1 LSAAQLSK
9 KRDRSVLY
17 LERDLGR
24 EQSVAG
30 YLYDRFDLCGIGT
43 DNSQRSAAISG
54 TAIERVLVYE
64 GGNIEI
70 VMKYQD
76 VFKLTRDY
84 VMEIQGKREN
94 TDEGTEDS
102 NLYQVVNG

>member
-1 LSAAQLSK
+1 MASPENKWIRMIKSIRNSRKLSQELV
-9 KRDRSVLY
+9 D
-17 LERDLGR
+17 
-24 EQSVAG
+24 
-30 YLYDRFDLCGIGT
+30 
-43 DNSQRSAAISG
+43 
-54 TAIERVLVYE
+54 TAIERILVYE